1 MTPVLMRNRT
11 STPRFGAGATAGAVV
26 LALCLALTAC
36 SSGSKKKTTAEPSTT
51 QPPKVLT
58 VTTATLKIG
67 KVDVQSAGPPNVQ
80 IDKATGKAVLTA
92 AQKYIDTAVFGPLGK
107 GQLGSGYG
115 ALFDRGLQKVAAGPD
130 IPALTDL
137 DVGKVA
143 TFTAKATPVNLSALV
158 GTLGEMMYIGTAFDL
173 TVKATA
179 TAGRLTITHHV
190 ELTFAQTGKSWL
202 VTAYRV
208 QSVRQT
214 TKGTTTTTAK
224 AGSTP

>member
-1 MTPVLMRNRT
+1 MAAVLMRNRT
-11 STPRFGAGATAGAVV
+11 SQPRFGAGATTGVAV

-36 SSGSKKKTTAEPSTT
+36 SSGSKTKTTEPTTT

-92 AQKYIDTAVFGPLGK
+92 TQKYIDTAVFAPLGK
-107 GQLGSGYG
+107 GQLGSGYS

-130 IPALTDL
+130 MPALTDL
-137 DVGKVA
+137 DIGKVA

-158 GTLGEMMYIGTAFDL
+158 GTLGEMMYIATAFDL

-179 TAGRLTITHHV
+179 TAGPLTITHHV
-190 ELTFAQTGKSWL
+190 EFTFAPTGKTWL

-208 QSVRQT
+208 QSVRKT
-214 TKGTTTTTAK
+214 TKATTTTTAK